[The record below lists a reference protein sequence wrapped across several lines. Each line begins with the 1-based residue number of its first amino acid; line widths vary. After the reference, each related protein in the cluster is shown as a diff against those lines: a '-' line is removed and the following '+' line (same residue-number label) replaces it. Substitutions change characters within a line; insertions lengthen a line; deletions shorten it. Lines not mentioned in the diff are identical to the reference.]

1 MLQALAGPRRARRP
15 LSDRRAMAAME
26 FALVAPVMGIIF
38 IGALNICR
46 AYIAWE
52 EVNNAAEAVV
62 QAAEKLAE
70 DEAKNST
77 TGTPQLSYTDMQAAM
92 STIYVEMPGL
102 DYGKGDGLLGQGAF
116 AVTLSEVDYS
126 PRCANTSGCAA
137 QTPQTLWSS
146 YLAEGGNYLDQI
158 NGTLSQVT
166 SPTGQ
171 LYRSCGTLVA
181 SATFPNNQAQLLYMV
196 SPMATPALFGPFT
209 MTMAPQLVADVRF
222 VFKPTPN
229 PFIKSIVFWASS
241 TLPAPIGGPSQEVA
255 YNSSASPTS
264 NVKYCGPIT

>member
-1 MLQALAGPRRARRP
+1 MNSIDRRP
-15 LSDRRAMAAME
+15 LADRRAIAAME
-26 FALVAPVMGIIF
+26 FALVAPVMGILF
-38 IGALNICR
+38 LGALNICR

-52 EVNNAAEAVV
+52 EVNNAAEAIV

-70 DEAKNST
+70 NEAKNSSD
-77 TGTPQLSYTDMQAAM
+77 GTPQLNYTDMQAAM
-92 STIYVEMPGL
+92 STIYVQMPGL
-102 DYGKGDGLLGQGAF
+102 DFGKGDGLLGTGAF

-126 PRCANTSGCAA
+126 PRCTTTSGSGCTA

-146 YLAEGGNYLDQI
+146 YFTEGGSTLDQT
-158 NGTLSQVT
+158 NGTISLVT

-171 LYRSCGTLVA
+171 LYRSCGTLIA
-181 SATFPNNQAQLLYMV
+181 SASFPNNGAQLLYMV
-196 SPMATPALFGPFT
+196 SPMATPAIFGPFT
-209 MTMAPQLVADVRF
+209 MVMAPQLVADVRF

-241 TLPAPIGGPSQEVA
+241 TLPAPVGGPAQEVI
-255 YNSSASPTS
+255 YNSSASPTT